1 MSFRN
6 LTSESPSFPKA
17 KVPRYPMTMVP
28 AAPVNPVRSEAQG
41 LLAHSGV
48 KAFMKMHFTF
58 NMRGRPYKTSAI
70 ERGEGVSNW
79 SNLVK

>member
-48 KAFMKMHFTF
+48 KAFMKIRESKRSDENYDIFTLTC
-58 NMRGRPYKTSAI
+58 R
-70 ERGEGVSNW
+70 
-79 SNLVK
+79 

>member
-17 KVPRYPMTMVP
+17 KVPLYPMTMVP

-48 KAFMKMHFTF
+48 KAFMKMHINF
-58 NMRGRPYKTSAI
+58 NMRGRP
-70 ERGEGVSNW
+70 
-79 SNLVK
+79 